1 MRYIT
6 KALHT
11 HLDLAIELTL
21 IGITGIEDPL
31 RDGVREAVADCKMA
45 GIRVTMCTGDNVLTA
60 QSITQQCSIYT
71 TGGIIMDGPHFRTLS
86 PDIMR
91 NIVPRLRVLT
101 QSSPK
106 DQQLLVETLKASTT
120 MMTLLASL
128 GTVPTMG
135 LLSRRLIWG
144 SLWVPQGPRSP
155 KRHLILS

>member
-1 MRYIT
+1 MQPWKIPGIRGSTLQRGLLDFVRYIT

-60 QSITQQCSIYT
+60 RSIAQQCGIYT

-86 PDIMR
+86 PDVMR
-91 NIVPRLRVLT
+91 NIAPQLRVLAR
-101 QSSPK
+101 SSPE
-106 DQQLLVETLKASTT
+106 DQ
-120 MMTLLASL
+120 
-128 GTVPTMG
+128 
-135 LLSRRLIWG
+135 
-144 SLWVPQGPRSP
+144 
-155 KRHLILS
+155 